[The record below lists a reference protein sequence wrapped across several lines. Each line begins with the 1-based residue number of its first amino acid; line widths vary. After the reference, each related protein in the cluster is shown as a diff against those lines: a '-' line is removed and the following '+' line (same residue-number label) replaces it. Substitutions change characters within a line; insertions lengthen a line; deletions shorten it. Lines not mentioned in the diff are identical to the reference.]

1 MVGVNEMRRPSPK
14 DLIKTGAQ
22 FAYPFYWKRWEVIKI
37 FSIQFN
43 YKIGVEIGIDKG
55 TLEVK
60 RDRLKYYAVD
70 DKMSKWTKKVNE
82 TPDINLILD
91 TSENASKE
99 FKDESVDFVFINE
112 CKPSDLECWSSKIHE
127 DGLLMGCNY
136 NWGDVAKTV
145 GEYFKEVWILP
156 DNVWAGSKVWIR

>member
-1 MVGVNEMRRPSPK
+1 MVGVDEMRRPSPK

-43 YKIGVEIGIDKG
+43 YKVGVEIGIDKG

-70 DKMSKWTKKVNE
+70 DTMSKWTKKVNE

-91 TSENASKE
+91 T
-99 FKDESVDFVFINE
+99 
-112 CKPSDLECWSSKIHE
+112 
-127 DGLLMGCNY
+127 
-136 NWGDVAKTV
+136 
-145 GEYFKEVWILP
+145 
-156 DNVWAGSKVWIR
+156 